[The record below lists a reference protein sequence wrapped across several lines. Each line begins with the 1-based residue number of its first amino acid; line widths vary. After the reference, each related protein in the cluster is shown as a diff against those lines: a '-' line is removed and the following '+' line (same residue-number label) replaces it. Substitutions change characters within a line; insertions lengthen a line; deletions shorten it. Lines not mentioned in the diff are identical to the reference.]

1 MPLDPVYT
9 RLMSKSQMTSSTSFA
24 PRAFALE
31 FDICTVGYDNVWDAH
46 AAMVKVGRLH
56 PMLDVVS
63 VSTWGTAPNGWPILS
78 IVFASLDAAKAYT
91 FVYLGYDENTTV
103 PDVYTDEEVGEYI
116 SFGKFVD

>member
-1 MPLDPVYT
+1 
-9 RLMSKSQMTSSTSFA
+9 MSKSQMTSS
-24 PRAFALE
+24 FALE

-91 FVYLGYDENTTV
+91 FAYLGYDENTTV
-103 PDVYTDEEVGEYI
+103 PDVYTDEEVGEHI